1 MEFDL
6 KTTATVFLAII
17 VAGTLTISTMPMTQR
32 TIYMMVVPSMVV
44 FGAIM
49 LVLGVK
55 HGEHRAQS

>member
-17 VAGTLTISTMPMTQR
+17 VAGTLGISTMPMTQR

-49 LVLGVK
+49 LVIGVK
-55 HGEHRAQS
+55 HGEHRAQR